1 MSASL
6 PLRAWVMITSI
17 ANLKGSLTCLGASAS
32 RLLHVRQCSR
42 ALANA
47 YRLLAPEYAVVTREE

>member
-1 MSASL
+1 
-6 PLRAWVMITSI
+6 MITSI
-17 ANLKGSLTCLGASAS
+17 VNLKGSLTCLGASAS

-47 YRLLAPEYAVVTREE
+47 YRLLAPGYAVVTREE